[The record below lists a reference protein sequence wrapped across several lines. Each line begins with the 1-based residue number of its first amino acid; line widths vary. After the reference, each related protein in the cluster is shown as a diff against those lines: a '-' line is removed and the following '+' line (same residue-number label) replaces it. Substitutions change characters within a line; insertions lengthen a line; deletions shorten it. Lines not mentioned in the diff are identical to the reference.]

1 MIKKIIEN
9 TVFAFLLLVL
19 AISISPV
26 LPFKNVPR
34 TYTVVSGSMEPTIK
48 TGSIVLTTP
57 VDPTTIMAGDIVAFT
72 SPSNSK
78 DTILH
83 RIVDIK
89 STSPLRFQTK
99 GDNNNTADAW
109 DLMDVGILGKHVFA
123 IPYIGHIAAFI
134 RTPIGFGVLIV
145 IPALLFIIS
154 QILNIKKY
162 IKQEIDRQVKSKTV
176 PLFFILSFLISSSML
191 FTGSIFANFYSTTSI
206 SQVTFSTKDFV
217 APPTPQLIAPTNNSY
232 RNTVGLVMDWSDVGD
247 YQNQH
252 NPVYYIYQSSR
263 NLSFSPL
270 AYQSGR
276 LTSSQIPAP
285 GTPAGV
291 YYWRVKACD
300 SVDNCSAWTS
310 PWKVTVDNQSPQV
323 VINAPITSPT
333 SGLVPIYITSI
344 DTNPHH
350 FWLVV
355 ENSSGVNVA
364 GPGTTTQSSTLINHL
379 AFNWDTTLLPDGLY
393 TIKLEARDAAGNKT
407 PNLSPVPSDPEVVGD
422 SVDWITV
429 YVGND
434 TQSPRSTIT
443 EGQADTQET
452 HTFDISYSSSD
463 LDIDYVKLCYSYNF
477 GTDICGDTNNSPS
490 GLFTFDSP
498 FGDGLYSFYTI
509 AYDLAGNIEDLKFYE
524 LDVQVDT
531 KVPTTNVDL
540 KSVTTSHALGQ
551 NLLTNGGFEQGMS
564 GWVVDSLGGDH
575 HIVSSGEDSL
585 GDTFPSFSGDNMFIL
600 GDKDSLVDT
609 TFDRIFQEIYLPQ
622 NLSSSLSFSYRA
634 VSFDIVDNDYFS
646 VDIASSSGEI
656 LENVLTTGSDELGG
670 NSFIDDSGWV
680 SLAHSLLRYAGQTIK
695 VFFTQYNSNPD
706 DTLKSWTYVDDIKV
720 NSLDLRLGETLA
732 LDFDTHDTGSGILLP
747 QGPSD
752 LTVGENVVEY
762 QNDDI
767 ATNVESTESVAVVV
781 LPPVV
786 INKIDSSGF
795 IELYNNTTED
805 IDISSYKVNNIA
817 VGSTVLPSH
826 QSVQISVGYTETYI
840 LNDGDSDVDTSPQI
854 SPGDIWRRTPFGIG
868 TWAKDGDSLDF
879 NLVSRS
885 SVNKVTLSVFN
896 LSDSVD
902 YEIIYNDQLN
912 QQGIYGTISIVDGGS
927 DRDFYLGTCSSGVC
941 LPHAVSIGSTISV
954 TIDGVT
960 KYFNY

>member
-9 TVFAFLLLVL
+9 TVFVFLLFVL
-19 AISISPV
+19 TIAISPV
-26 LPFKNVPR
+26 LPFKSVPR

-83 RIVDIK
+83 RVVGIK

-134 RTPIGFGVLIV
+134 RTPVGFGILIV

-162 IKQEIDRQVKSKTV
+162 IKQEIDRQVKSKTI
-176 PLFFILSFLISSSML
+176 PIMLFFLSFSLASSLL
-191 FTGSIFANFYSTTSI
+191 FTTSVLANFRSVATI
-206 SQVTFSTKDFV
+206 SQVTFSVKDFV
-217 APPTPQLIAPTNNSY
+217 APPIPRLLSPPNNSLNNGKTLTQTWSSVADDQPGIVRY
-232 RNTVGLVMDWSDVGD
+232 EYESCHVNPGLGSCPSVRWLETFTSTSKTATNIANATFWWRVRAIDSSGNKSAWSDV
-247 YQNQH
+247 
-252 NPVYYIYQSSR
+252 
-263 NLSFSPL
+263 
-270 AYQSGR
+270 
-276 LTSSQIPAP
+276 
-285 GTPAGV
+285 
-291 YYWRVKACD
+291 
-300 SVDNCSAWTS
+300 
-310 PWKVTVDNQSPQV
+310 WKLTVDNSPVLPPQNLHWNNPDISCGGYSNSFTATADWNDV
-323 VINAPITSPT
+323 TGATSYTYEIDYPPLSGGRAKWRTNVTASQYTGTFHQAEGLHFYRVMATNGIGQTSAWSPT
-333 SGLVPIYITSI
+333 CSVTYDKTVPSSSLDEDQPNIQNTYHFNIGYSAT
-344 DTNPHH
+344 DTN
-350 FWLVV
+350 L
-355 ENSSGVNVA
+355 
-364 GPGTTTQSSTLINHL
+364 
-379 AFNWDTTLLPDGLY
+379 
-393 TIKLEARDAAGNKT
+393 
-407 PNLSPVPSDPEVVGD
+407 
-422 SVDWITV
+422 
-429 YVGND
+429 
-434 TQSPRSTIT
+434 
-443 EGQADTQET
+443 
-452 HTFDISYSSSD
+452 
-463 LDIDYVKLCYSYNF
+463 DYVKLCYSYNL
-477 GTDICGDTNNSPS
+477 GNYICGYQQSLAT
-490 GLFTFDSP
+490 GHFTFDSP
-498 FGDGLYSFYTI
+498 AGDGLYNFYTI
-509 AYDLAGNIEDLKFYE
+509 AYDLAGNVEAVKASE
-524 LDVQVDT
+524 LTLQVDT
-531 KVPTTNVDL
+531 KSPTTNIDFE
-540 KSVTTSHALGQ
+540 SVTTSHILGQ
-551 NLLTNGGFEQGMS
+551 NLLTNGSFEQGMS

-609 TFDRIFQEIYLPQ
+609 TFDRVFQEITLPQ

-656 LENVLTTGSDELGG
+656 LDNVLTTGSEELGG
-670 NSFIDDSGWV
+670 NSFTSDSGWV

-695 VFFTQYNSNPD
+695 IFFTQYNSNPGD
-706 DTLKSWTYVDDIKV
+706 NLKSWAYVDDIKV
-720 NSLDLRLGETLA
+720 NSLDLRLGETLP
-732 LDFDTHDTGSGILLP
+732 LDFDTHDSGSGILFP

-752 LTVGENVVEY
+752 LVVGENVVEY

-767 ATNVESTESVAVVV
+767 ATNIEPTESTAVVV

-795 IELYNNTTED
+795 IELYNNTIED
-805 IDISSYKVNNIA
+805 IDISSYKINNLAI
-817 VGSTVLPSH
+817 GSTVLPSH
-826 QSVQISVGYTETYI
+826 QSIQISIGYTETYI
-840 LNDGDSDVDTSPQI
+840 LNDGVGDVDTSPQV
-854 SPGDIWRRTPFGIG
+854 SPGDIWQRTPIGIG
-868 TWAKDGDSLDF
+868 TWTKDGDSLDF

-912 QQGIYGTISIVDGGS
+912 QQGIFGTILSSTIVDGRS

-941 LPHAVSIGSTISV
+941 LPHTVSIGSTISV